1 MVSIDSQSG
10 FCFGVVTAIRKAEE
24 ELRKG
29 GVLYCLG
36 DIVHNGQE
44 VERLASLG
52 LKTINH
58 EQFSQLPEGSKV
70 LIRAHGEPP
79 ETYKTAQL
87 RGIEIID
94 ASCPVVR
101 HLQKKIR
108 EVYQHIT
115 TKNNE
120 TDSGQIVIFGKRGH
134 AEVVGL
140 QGQTDNRALVV
151 ESIADLSK
159 INFQQDIYL
168 FSQTTKSVDELRTLI
183 SEIESRMQTVSSTAI
198 FEWHDTICSQ
208 VRNRI
213 QHIRQF
219 AAAHDKV
226 VFVGG
231 RNSSNGKVLYQHCK
245 EANPDTIFIESADE
259 LTDIYIEQCKNR
271 QVGICGATSTPL
283 WLMQQVRTRLL
294 SPTRSL

>member
-1 MVSIDSQSG
+1 MFVNIDSQSG
-10 FCFGVVTAIRKAEE
+10 FCFGVVTAINKAEE

-44 VERLASLG
+44 VERLAKLG
-52 LKTINH
+52 LITINH
-58 EQFSQLPEGSKV
+58 EQFAQLPSGSRV

-79 ETYKTAQL
+79 QTYSIAKE

-101 HLQKKIR
+101 NLQKKIR
-108 EVYQHIT
+108 QVYEN
-115 TKNNE
+115 KAE
-120 TDSGQIVIFGKRGH
+120 QIVIFGKEGH

-140 QGQTDNRALVV
+140 QGQTDNHAIVV
-151 ESIADLSK
+151 EKTTDIDK
-159 INFQQDIYL
+159 IDFTKDIYL
-168 FSQTTKSVDELRTLI
+168 FSQTTKSEEEFKQLI
-183 SEIESRMQTVSSTAI
+183 EIIENNISTDKTDKPL
-198 FEWHDTICSQ
+198 FVWHDTICGQ
-208 VRNRI
+208 VRNRVK
-213 QHIRQF
+213 HIRQF

-259 LTDIYIEQCKNR
+259 LTKEYISTCKDKNI
-271 QVGICGATSTPL
+271 GICGATSTPH
-283 WLMQQVRTRLL
+283 WLMQQVADKIEQY
-294 SPTRSL
+294 SNN